1 MTVKMVAL
9 VALSALAASN
19 ALAQSVA
26 SQHWV
31 DDLSGLYQ
39 CVQKCAGGRFIHLTQ
54 TGWNL
59 VVTNEAGQPST
70 AWIERPGHIWT
81 SWNEGAVYST
91 DGFTIQFNGG
101 TVWVLVEPMKR
112 ATTLG
117 PL

>member
-19 ALAQSVA
+19 ASAR
-26 SQHWV
+26 WV
-31 DDLSGLYQ
+31 DDMSGLYQ

-59 VVTNEAGQPST
+59 VVTNEAGQAST
-70 AWIERPGHIWT
+70 AWIDGPGHIWT
-81 SWNEGAVYST
+81 SWNEGAVYSA
-91 DGFTIQFNGG
+91 DGFTIQFSGG